1 MATGMSTNVATHW
14 VGYTYSPGRKLKG
27 TNIKPSLML
36 GKVEFEI
43 KGYATYTYPDEG
55 AVSRLY
61 LLDVGT
67 VRQKATSYRTLAS
80 NLDACE
86 SSLKEALTALEGAW
100 EGNAALQVT
109 GRVGGQVQLLE
120 ERSKDLK
127 FVAGCLEG
135 LARCV
140 EEIHASWLREP
151 NTGAVY
157 QP

>member
-1 MATGMSTNVATHW
+1 MLAASATALATW
-14 VGYTYSPGRKLKG
+14 VLTARRGYLVV
-27 TNIKPSLML
+27 SLGFL
-36 GKVEFEI
+36 
-43 KGYATYTYPDEG
+43 
-55 AVSRLY
+55 LY